1 MLKFWA
7 VLLALGLA
15 AQANAAPARRGDPAP
30 AINAK
35 DTAGKPLKL
44 ADLKGK
50 QNVLLVFWSADT
62 CSTSDDLKTIGK
74 LQAKYKGKPLT
85 ILGVS
90 VDGTKASGLA
100 KWLKS
105 QKVGFRNLVDE
116 KLTIADDYGIIIT
129 PAFLLVDQ
137 KGVVQSRYVGGGPP
151 VLDALAMDAEELLKE
166 GKVTAREEPAPSL
179 PSG

>member
-1 MLKFWA
+1 MLRILA

-15 AQANAAPARRGDPAP
+15 AQADAAPARRGDPAP
-30 AINAK
+30 AISAK
-35 DTAGKPLKL
+35 DTAGKALKL

-50 QNVLLVFWSADT
+50 QSVLLVFWSADA
-62 CSTSDDLKTIGK
+62 CSTVDDLKAIGK
-74 LQAKYKGKPLT
+74 LQAKHKGKPLT
-85 ILGVS
+85 VLGVN

-105 QKVGFRNLVDE
+105 QKVDFRNLVDE
-116 KLTIADDYGIIIT
+116 KLAIADDYGIIIT

-137 KGVVQSRYVGGGPP
+137 KGVIQSRYVGGGGP
-151 VLDALAMDAEELLKE
+151 VLDALAMDAEELMRE